1 MKISDE
7 EFIAILREN
16 AGIYARTARAIEKQ
30 YKIPFS
36 RQSVRSRAETFKDA
50 LADIQ
55 DENVD
60 VAEEGLHTLMRS
72 KNPTIQLKAI
82 DLFLRAKGRVR
93 GYGDRL
99 DLTSGDKPLEPFTGK
114 IPVVKATDQPNDAS
128 D

>member
-1 MKISDE
+1 MQAFTPVPPGLLKSS
-7 EFIAILREN
+7 
-16 AGIYARTARAIEKQ
+16 T
-30 YKIPFS
+30 KIPFS